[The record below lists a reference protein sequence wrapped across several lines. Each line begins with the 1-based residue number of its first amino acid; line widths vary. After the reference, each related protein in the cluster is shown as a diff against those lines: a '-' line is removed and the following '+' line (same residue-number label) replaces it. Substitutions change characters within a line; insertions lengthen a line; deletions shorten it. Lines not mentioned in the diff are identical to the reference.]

1 MRMDLLKFKTDSSK
15 TLYFN
20 QYKYK
25 VCLPLTGAH
34 LTRGIS
40 TIEKF
45 NERVNKRNNRINQY
59 IQSLIHRDPP
69 KNINNDL
76 IEKFMTW
83 RLVNGNKLQIRLEF
97 DRVHFYSNDIPLL
110 ETILTISPNL
120 DCYQALDLQVP
131 AGIKY
136 FSKQPKFQYR
146 VYLRDVL
153 LAENDYQDLKKFHYQ
168 YEYSSEFKF
177 SPGLT
182 YILKN
187 NRRYI
192 IKYYIDCKTQT
203 SMTHLYLLF
212 SNILGKKYKLEK
224 RP

>member
-25 VCLPLTGAH
+25 VSLSLTGVH

-45 NERVNKRNNRINQY
+45 NERFNKRNIRINQY

-69 KNINNDL
+69 KHINSDL
-76 IEKFMTW
+76 IEKFMAW
-83 RLVNGNKLQIRLEF
+83 RLVNDNKLQIRLEF
-97 DRVHFYSNDIPLL
+97 DKVHFYSNDIPLL
-110 ETILTISPNL
+110 ETILNISPNVE
-120 DCYQALDLQVP
+120 CYQALDLQVP
-131 AGIKY
+131 SGIKY
-136 FSKQPKFQYR
+136 FSIQPKFEYR
-146 VYLRDVL
+146 VYLKDIVL
-153 LAENDYQDLKKFHYQ
+153 TEEDHKELKKFHYK

-192 IKYYIDCKTQT
+192 IKYFIDCKTEN
-203 SMTHLYLLF
+203 SVTHLYLLF
-212 SNILGKKYKLEK
+212 SHILGKKYKLEK

>member
-1 MRMDLLKFKTDSSK
+1 MDLLQFKSDNGK

-25 VCLPLTGAH
+25 VSLHLTGVH
-34 LTRGIS
+34 MTRGIS

-45 NERVNKRNNRINQY
+45 NERVAKRNSRINNYMQE
-59 IQSLIHRDPP
+59 IVHGIPT
-69 KNINNDL
+69 KNLNNDS
-76 IEKFMTW
+76 IEKFMNW
-83 RLVNGNKLQIRLEF
+83 RQSNGNKLQIRLEF
-97 DRVHFYSNDIPLL
+97 NKVHFYSNDILLL
-110 ETILTISPNL
+110 ETITKISP
-120 DCYQALDLQVP
+120 DVEFYQALDLQVP
-131 AGIKY
+131 VGIKY
-136 FSKQPKFQYR
+136 FSKQPKFEYR
-146 VYLRDVL
+146 VYLKDIIL
-153 LAENDYQDLKKFHYQ
+153 SEDDYQDLKKFHYK

-192 IKYYIDCKTQT
+192 IKYFIDCKTEN
-203 SMTHLYLLF
+203 SLTHLYLLF
-212 SNILGKKYKLEK
+212 SHILGKKYKLEK

>member
-1 MRMDLLKFKTDSSK
+1 M
-15 TLYFN
+15 
-20 QYKYK
+20 
-25 VCLPLTGAH
+25 
-34 LTRGIS
+34 
-40 TIEKF
+40 
-45 NERVNKRNNRINQY
+45 
-59 IQSLIHRDPP
+59 QSLIHRDPP
-69 KNINNDL
+69 KHINNDP
-76 IEKFMTW
+76 IEKFMAW
-83 RLVNGNKLQIRLEF
+83 RLANGNKLQIRLEF
-97 DRVHFYSNDIPLL
+97 DRVHFYSNDISLL
-110 ETILTISPNL
+110 ETILTVSPNL

>member
-45 NERVNKRNNRINQY
+45 NERVAKRNNRINQY
-59 IQSLIHRDPP
+59 IQSLIHGDPL
-69 KNINNDL
+69 KNINSDL
-76 IEKFMTW
+76 IEKFMKW
-83 RLVNGNKLQIRLEF
+83 QLVNGSKLQIRLEF
-97 DRVHFYSNDIPLL
+97 DKVHFYSNDIPLL
-110 ETILTISPNL
+110 ETILTISPNI

-146 VYLRDVL
+146 VYLKDML

-192 IKYYIDCKTQT
+192 IKYYIDCKTET

>member
-1 MRMDLLKFKTDSSK
+1 MRMDLLKFKTDTSK

-25 VCLPLTGAH
+25 VCLSLIGVH
-34 LTRGIS
+34 MTRGVS

-45 NERVNKRNNRINQY
+45 NERVTRRNSRINNYMQA
-59 IQSLIHRDPP
+59 IVHGIPT
-69 KNINNDL
+69 KNLNSES
-76 IEKFMTW
+76 IEKFMNW
-83 RLVNGNKLQIRLEF
+83 RQTNSNKLQIRLEF
-97 DRVHFYSNDIPLL
+97 NKVHFYSNDIQLL
-110 ETILTISPNL
+110 ESILDISPDV
-120 DCYQALDLQVP
+120 DCYQTLDLQVP

-136 FSKQPKFQYR
+136 FSKKPKCDYR
-146 VYLRDVL
+146 VYLKDKVL
-153 LAENDYQDLKKFHYQ
+153 TEDDYKELKKFHYR
-168 YEYSSEFKF
+168 YEYSSEFNF

-182 YILKN
+182 YIIKN

-192 IKYYIDCKTQT
+192 YKYYIDCKTET
-203 SMTHLYLLF
+203 SVTHLYLLF

>member
-1 MRMDLLKFKTDSSK
+1 MDLLKFKTDTSK

-25 VCLPLTGAH
+25 VCLSLTGAH

-45 NERVNKRNNRINQY
+45 NERVSKRNNRINQY
-59 IQSLIHRDPP
+59 IQSLIHGDPLNQIP
-69 KNINNDL
+69 TNA
-76 IEKFMTW
+76 IEKFMAW
-83 RLVNGNKLQIRLEF
+83 RLTNGNKLHIRLEF
-97 DRVHFYSNDIPLL
+97 NKVHFYSNDISLL
-110 ETILTISPNL
+110 ETILTISPNVE
-120 DCYQALDLQVP
+120 CYQALDVQVP

-136 FSKQPKFQYR
+136 FSKQPKFEYR
-146 VYLRDVL
+146 VYLRDIL
-153 LAENDYQDLKKFHYQ
+153 LAENDYNDLKKFHYQ

-192 IKYYIDCKTQT
+192 IKYYIDCKTES